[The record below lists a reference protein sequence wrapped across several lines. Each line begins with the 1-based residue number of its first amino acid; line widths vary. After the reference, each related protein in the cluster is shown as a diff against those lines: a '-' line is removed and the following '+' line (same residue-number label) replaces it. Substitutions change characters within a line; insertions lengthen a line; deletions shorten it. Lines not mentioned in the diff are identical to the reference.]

1 MVTALPRTM
10 PGLTVLLLALFLT
23 TGPAR
28 AAEALVAVASN
39 FSATAEALAQRF
51 EAQTGHTITFSFGS
65 TGKLYAQ
72 IAHGAPFDAF
82 LAADEERAA
91 RAEADGFALPGSR
104 FTYAE
109 GKLVLWSPVSGR
121 FEEGEPWLKQ
131 QGFRRLAIANPK
143 TAPYGR
149 AARELLEHLGI
160 LDQVQKR
167 LVRGESIAQAFQF
180 TATRNTDAGLVAL
193 AQLSDQDR
201 QNGSYWPVPEHY
213 YEPIY
218 QQAVLLMRGQ
228 DNKAAQD
235 WLEFLQ
241 QPEALELIEQHGYGT
256 VTTP

>member
-1 MVTALPRTM
+1 MTALTGTQPWLM
-10 PGLTVLLLALFLT
+10 VMLLVVALQAA
-23 TGPAR
+23 PAR

-82 LAADEERAA
+82 LAADEERPA
-91 RAEADGFALPGSR
+91 RAEAEGHALPGSR

-109 GKLVLWSPVSGR
+109 GKLVLWSPVAGR
-121 FEEGEPWLKQ
+121 FEEGEAWLMQ
-131 QGFRRLAIANPK
+131 QDFRRLAIANPK

-149 AARELLEHLGI
+149 AARDLLEQLGI
-160 LDQVQKR
+160 IDQVQKR

-180 TATRNTDAGLVAL
+180 AATRNTDAGLVAL
-193 AQLSDQDR
+193 AQLSDEDR

-228 DNKAAQD
+228 DNEAARD

>member
-1 MVTALPRTM
+1 MTALTGTQPWLM
-10 PGLTVLLLALFLT
+10 VMLLVVALQAA
-23 TGPAR
+23 PAR

-82 LAADEERAA
+82 LAADEERPA
-91 RAEADGFALPGSR
+91 RAEAEGHALPGSR

-109 GKLVLWSPVSGR
+109 GKLVLWSPVAGR
-121 FEEGEPWLKQ
+121 FEEGEAWLMQ
-131 QGFRRLAIANPK
+131 QDFRRLAIANPK

-149 AARELLEHLGI
+149 AARDLLEQLGI
-160 LDQVQKR
+160 IDQVQKR

-180 TATRNTDAGLVAL
+180 AATRNTDAGLVAL
-193 AQLSDQDR
+193 AQLSDEDT

-228 DNKAAQD
+228 DNEAARD